1 MTIVINS
8 AINSVINIVGLNKIE
23 LLIVIIFLC

>member
-8 AINSVINIVGLNKIE
+8 AINSVINIVGLKKIE